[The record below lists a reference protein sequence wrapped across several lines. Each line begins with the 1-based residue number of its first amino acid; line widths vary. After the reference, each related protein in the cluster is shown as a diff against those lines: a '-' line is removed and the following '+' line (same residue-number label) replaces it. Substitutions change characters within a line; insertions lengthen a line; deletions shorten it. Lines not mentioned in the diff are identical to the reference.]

1 MNAHAFIFMYWIFK
15 FFEYLLK
22 MCIQLFNAFLNK
34 SIFNKVFNIL
44 DISLVA
50 AEIILKLV
58 VRWEKGEFYDNKNEE
73 N

>member
-1 MNAHAFIFMYWIFK
+1 
-15 FFEYLLK
+15 

-50 AEIILKLV
+50 EDMILKFVL
-58 VRWEKGEFYDNKNEE
+58 RWEKGEFYDNENEE